1 MNYKSIRNQFE
12 YLSWTDINSI
22 AVQKRSTI
30 IWPFGAVEQ
39 HGPHLPLATDSIF
52 VDEILNEV
60 LKILP
65 DEFPLLK
72 IPTQYIGFSP
82 EHLSFD
88 GTLSLSSNVITS
100 IILEVGQQLSEM
112 GFKRLILLNA
122 HGGQISLLNT
132 AGRELRKVAPNLNI
146 FPCFIWSGIK
156 GLSDLLPQNEID
168 NGLHAS
174 LAETSLMLDIKPE
187 LVGDERPSEGFLH
200 KIPDG
205 WSLEGDSPTAWMT
218 NDLSRSGVVGDS
230 RGANKKLGNDLKNL
244 LVKHW
249 YKLFLSLMSSDWP
262 NDLVS

>member
-1 MNYKSIRNQFE
+1 MNHKSIRNQYE
-12 YLSWTDINSI
+12 YLSWTEIKNV

-52 VDEILNEV
+52 VEDIVNEV
-60 LKILP
+60 LKLLP
-65 DEFPLLK
+65 AELPLLK

-82 EHLSFD
+82 EHLNFD
-88 GTLSLSSNVITS
+88 GTLSISSNLITS
-100 IILEVGQQLSEM
+100 LILEIGNQLNEM
-112 GFKRLILLNA
+112 GFKRLILLNG

-132 AGRELRKVAPNLNI
+132 AARELRKVSPNINV

-156 GLSDLLPQNEID
+156 GLSDLLPQSEIE

-174 LAETSLMLDIKPE
+174 LAETSLMLAIKPE
-187 LVGDERPSEGFLH
+187 FVGSERPYEGFLQ
-200 KIPDG
+200 KIPEG

-218 NDLSRSGVVGDS
+218 DDLSRSGVIGDS
-230 RGANKKLGNDLKNL
+230 RGANEKLGNDLRNL

-249 YKLFLSLMSSDWP
+249 YKLFLSLMSSDW
-262 NDLVS
+262 LKE

>member
-1 MNYKSIRNQFE
+1 MNHKSIRNQYE
-12 YLSWTDINSI
+12 YLSWTEISNV
-22 AVQKRSTI
+22 AVHKRSTI

-52 VDEILNEV
+52 VDEIVNEV

-65 DEFPLLK
+65 DELPLLK

-88 GTLSLSSNVITS
+88 GTLSISSHLITS
-100 IILEVGQQLSEM
+100 IIVEIGKQLSEM

-132 AGRELRKVAPNLNI
+132 AARELRKDAPNINI

-156 GLSDLLPQNEID
+156 GLSELLPQNEID

-174 LAETSLMLDIKPE
+174 LAETSLMLAIKPE
-187 LVGDERPSEGFLH
+187 IVGAERPFEGFSQ
-200 KIPDG
+200 KIPEG

-218 NDLSRSGVVGDS
+218 NDLSKSGVIGDS
-230 RGANKKLGNDLKNL
+230 RGANEKLGNDLREL

-262 NDLVS
+262 NE

>member
-1 MNYKSIRNQFE
+1 MNHKSIRNQYE
-12 YLSWTDINSI
+12 YLSWTEISTF
-22 AVQKRSTI
+22 ASQKRSTI

-52 VDEILNEV
+52 VDEIVKEV

-65 DEFPLLK
+65 DELPILK

-88 GTLSLSSNVITS
+88 GTLSISSNLITS
-100 IILEVGQQLSEM
+100 IILEIGKQLSEM

-132 AGRELRKVAPNLNI
+132 AARELRKVAPELNI
-146 FPCFIWSGIK
+146 FPCFIWSGVK
-156 GLSDLLPQNEID
+156 GLSDLLPQSELD

-174 LAETSLMLDIKPE
+174 LAETSLMLAIKPE
-187 LVGDERPSEGFLH
+187 IVGTERPFEGFSQ
-200 KIPDG
+200 KIPEG

-218 NDLSRSGVVGDS
+218 NDLSKSGVVGDS
-230 RGANKKLGNDLKNL
+230 RGANEKLGNELRNL

-262 NDLVS
+262 NE

>member
-1 MNYKSIRNQFE
+1 MNHKSILNQYE
-12 YLSWTDINSI
+12 YLSWTEINYVAS
-22 AVQKRSTI
+22 QKRSTI

-52 VDEILNEV
+52 VDEIVNEV
-60 LKILP
+60 LKSLP
-65 DEFPLLK
+65 DELPILK
-72 IPTQYIGFSP
+72 IPTQYTGFSP

-88 GTLSLSSNVITS
+88 GTLSLSSNLITS
-100 IILEVGQQLSEM
+100 IILEIGKQLSEM

-122 HGGQISLLNT
+122 HGGQISLLST
-132 AGRELRKVAPNLNI
+132 AARELRNIAPNLNI

-156 GLSDLLPQNEID
+156 DLNKFMPQDEID

-174 LAETSLMLDIKPE
+174 LAETSLMLAIRPE
-187 LVGDERPSEGFLH
+187 LVGPERPSEGQAQ
-200 KIPDG
+200 KIPEG

-218 NDLSRSGVVGDS
+218 NDLSKSGVIGDS
-230 RGANKKLGNDLKNL
+230 RGANEKLGDDLRNL

-262 NDLVS
+262 NE

>member
-1 MNYKSIRNQFE
+1 MNPKSIRNQYE
-12 YLSWTDINSI
+12 YLSWTEISNV
-22 AVQKRSTI
+22 ALQKRSTI

-52 VDEILNEV
+52 VEEIVNEV

-65 DEFPLLK
+65 DDLPLLK

-88 GTLSLSSNVITS
+88 GTLSMSSNLITS
-100 IILEVGQQLSEM
+100 IIIEIGKQLLKM

-132 AGRELRKVAPNLNI
+132 AARELRKVAPDLNI
-146 FPCFIWSGIK
+146 FPCFIWSGVQ

-174 LAETSLMLDIKPE
+174 LAETSLMLAINPE
-187 LVGDERPSEGFLH
+187 MVGAERPFEGVSQ
-200 KIPDG
+200 KIPKG
-205 WSLEGDSPTAWMT
+205 WSLEGHSPTAWMT
-218 NDLSRSGVVGDS
+218 NDLSKSGVIGDS
-230 RGANKKLGNDLKNL
+230 RGSNEKLGKDLKNL
-244 LVKHW
+244 LVQHW

-262 NDLVS
+262 NE